1 MAEQRSN
8 VNPEQMRSRTKKFTL
23 RVLKMFQALPKI
35 EEARIIGRQVLRSGM
50 SVGAN
55 YRAVCR
61 ARSIKEFISKLNI
74 VTEEADETVFWFE
87 ILIDGGIVRERK
99 LAALKQEAEELLA
112 IFGAS
117 LRTARRRSR
126 TRTK

>member
-23 RVLKMFQALPKI
+23 RVLKMFQALSKI

-117 LRTARRRSR
+117 
-126 TRTK
+126 

>member
-55 YRAVCR
+55 YRAACR

>member
-74 VTEEADETVFWFE
+74 VTEEADETVFWFD
-87 ILIDGGIVRERK
+87 ILLDGGIVRARK
-99 LAALKQEAEELLA
+99 LAALNQEAEELLA